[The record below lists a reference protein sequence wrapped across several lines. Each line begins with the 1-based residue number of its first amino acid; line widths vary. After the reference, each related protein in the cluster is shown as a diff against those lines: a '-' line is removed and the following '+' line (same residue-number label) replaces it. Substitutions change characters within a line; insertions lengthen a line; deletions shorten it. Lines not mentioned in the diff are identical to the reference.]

1 LRERA
6 ENKNDVLKLQKKA
19 KQTNFFHDLQCPSG
33 FGDRI
38 LDIWATATIA
48 RLLEPAARLSIR
60 WSNGLEFQAFSAVY
74 ATDLFTINNIQFVNS
89 SPPDS
94 TNTDKRFSRTH
105 LNEKCII
112 PISPDTL
119 QIVLRG
125 GRSWATS
132 SPKRIFN
139 DAVHYGLNADLDLGE
154 IMSTFRHIATT
165 TVPKDQ
171 IARAIPNDAG
181 KRVGI
186 HVRLSDKLVKR
197 ESPWDMSVVTWR
209 FIEAKSIACIEQCVT
224 NDEPMLICSDDPDY
238 RDALIQYIRSKGGD
252 AITTALPPSLSNKPG
267 AEALLDFF
275 ALASTS
281 RIIQMSKYSTF
292 SMAAALTGNIP
303 LVNLYDDESKA
314 GTCLDVWAAT
324 FVRLI
329 SSEEELGRPF
339 EGLPLKQRILLFG
352 PRARNFLSE
361 IVRNT
366 RKSIFGK

>member
-1 LRERA
+1 M
-6 ENKNDVLKLQKKA
+6 ENKNYALKLKKKV

-38 LDIWATATIA
+38 LDIWAAATIA
-48 RLLEPAARLSIR
+48 RLLEPAAQLSIR
-60 WSNGLEFQAFSAVY
+60 WSEGLEFQAFSATY
-74 ATDLFTINNIQFVNS
+74 ATDLFTIDNIQFVDKQ
-89 SPPDS
+89 PPDS
-94 TNTDKRFSRTH
+94 SSTDKRHSRTH
-105 LNEKCII
+105 LNETCII

-119 QIVLRG
+119 QIMLRG

-139 DAVHYGLNADLDLGE
+139 DAVHYGLNEDLDLGE
-154 IMSTFRHIATT
+154 IMSTFRCIATT

-171 IARAIPNDAG
+171 IARAIPNDAS

-197 ESPWDMSVVTWR
+197 ELPWDMSVVTWR

-224 NDEPMLICSDDPDY
+224 NGEPMLICSDDPDY
-238 RDALIQYIRSKGGD
+238 RDALISYIRSKGGD
-252 AITTALPPSLSNKPG
+252 AITTALPASLSNKPG

-303 LVNLYDDESKA
+303 LVNLYDGESKT
-314 GTCLDVWAAT
+314 GTYLDIWAPT

-339 EGLPLKQRILLFG
+339 EGLPLKQRILLLG
-352 PRARNFLSE
+352 PRARNSLSE

-366 RKSIFGK
+366 RKSILGK